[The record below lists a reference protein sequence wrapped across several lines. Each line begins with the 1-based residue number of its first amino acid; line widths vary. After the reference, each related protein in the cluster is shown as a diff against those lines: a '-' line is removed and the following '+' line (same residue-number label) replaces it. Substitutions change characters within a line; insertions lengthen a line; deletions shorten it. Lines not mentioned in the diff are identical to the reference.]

1 MANSISVD
9 NHCSSVSTLGV
20 LISRANVMWHLYKR
34 AAIASSAFR
43 TCLKQSSFLTV
54 YMKFVTDSGRK
65 KTMGGHVDVP
75 YLGSKL
81 MCHVIATCYMLE
93 ITYPFV
99 FITTVSI
106 ARILHISR

>member
-1 MANSISVD
+1 
-9 NHCSSVSTLGV
+9 
-20 LISRANVMWHLYKR
+20 
-34 AAIASSAFR
+34 
-43 TCLKQSSFLTV
+43 
-54 YMKFVTDSGRK
+54 
-65 KTMGGHVDVP
+65 MGGHVDVP

-106 ARILHISR
+106 ARILHISRCSYLIKLYTMSLCSSL